1 MKPQLRHTSYSIP
14 TMWGTN
20 RLTRQVRYRGDN
32 YCELYLKREY
42 IGMEWDDGTITMS
55 GVTYYVK

>member
-14 TMWGTN
+14 TMWAAN
-20 RLTRQVRYRGDN
+20 VLTRQVRHRGCN
-32 YCELYLKREY
+32 YCELYLKGGY